1 MATLDGKKI
10 KDTYKSL
17 LKVGD
22 NSTLDATLQEVTDG
36 EGNGTGLSVNN
47 QGDLDVSGTLTT
59 ESVSI
64 IGATSADFIKGDGS
78 LDSSTYAT
86 DADVTSLESSLVT
99 ETNQRIVADGNLQNQ
114 VNTSSANLST
124 LTTRVNVNEG
134 DIVSLT
140 TQSDSNAADIIS
152 EANTRLSADNAL
164 NTSILSEASTRQGA
178 DTTLTNSI
186 ATEATAR
193 QNADTSLQTQIDAEE
208 TARIAADTALQ
219 TQITSNDSD
228 ITTLQ
233 TGKVPY
239 TGATGSVNLGEHQL
253 STGQITFDQS
263 PTGATGVG
271 VMRWNDADGTLD
283 LGLKGGAVTL
293 QVGQEQVIRA
303 VNGSGLALQE
313 SFYQA
318 VKVIGAQ
325 GQRLQIDLAKADSDL
340 NSVTSLGIVTENI
353 ANNQEGF
360 VTTEGTV
367 RGINTTGSL
376 QGETWI
382 DGDVL
387 YLSATVAG
395 QITNIKPI
403 TPAHLIVVGYVEYA
417 HLNNGKIYVKVD
429 NGYEL
434 EELHN
439 VRINNPQNEDAL
451 VYDAAGGFWKNDGEI
466 YQKIGSIE
474 GEIFVITGDQSGET
488 VARIN
493 ADNSLQIQIFNNDSD
508 ISTLQT
514 GKQDL
519 SAKAQPNGYAPLDS
533 GAKIPEIYL
542 PDSII
547 GQLSYQGTWDAS
559 TNTPTLPDPTTV
571 KGHYYVTSVQ
581 GDYLGLTYHIGDWV
595 ISNGTTWEQ
604 VDNTDAVTTVFGRL
618 GAILAIEADYSG
630 FYPLISDLNAET
642 AARIAADGVLQG
654 QLDDILSNDIPA
666 TLARVTQNETDI
678 ADLQPRV
685 TTNEGNIATN
695 STNITANANAI
706 SANAVNISALD
717 TQVTSN
723 TNEIATKQDIITAGS
738 GINITG
744 STISNTSPDQTVVIT
759 GSGSS
764 TVTGTYPTFN
774 VESVGTEY
782 VGGTGIDVTGAT
794 ITNTAP
800 DQVVSIAGTGSTT
813 VTGTYPDFSISS
825 TGTVYTAGTG
835 LTLAGTEFQNT
846 APDQTVSITGGQG
859 VSISG
864 AYPNFTVESVAGSQV
879 ISDLFSGTGSQTA
892 FTLSGTPVNEN
903 YTQIFFNGVYQE
915 KSGYTLSGNVVTFS
929 EAPASGLD
937 VEVISITTITILGE
951 VSSVNGQIGDVVIN
965 VPVDSVNGQTG
976 VVVLDSDAVSEG
988 ANNKYL
994 LDNSVTNTKLGAEF
1008 TDKVVLNSSTTALD
1022 IDFSLGTSFTLFAD
1036 QGNAYTL
1043 TFTNY
1048 NIGDIKSI
1056 ACTVQSTFGLSFNAT
1071 SKTIVT
1077 LNGEIDPNVDLNF
1090 IQVACV
1096 DTNTFYL
1103 TISSLT
1109 P

>member
-47 QGDLDVSGTLTT
+47 QGDLAVSGTLTT
-59 ESVSI
+59 GSVSVT
-64 IGATSADFIKGDGS
+64 GGTSADFIKADGS
-78 LDSSTYAT
+78 LDSSTYAIN
-86 DADVTSLESSLVT
+86 ADLTSLQSSLAT

-114 VNTSSANLST
+114 VNTSSASLST

-140 TQSDSNAADIIS
+140 TQGDSNAANIVS
-152 EANTRLSADNAL
+152 EANTRLAADNAL

-186 ATEATAR
+186 ATETTNR
-193 QNADTSLQTQIDAEE
+193 QN
-208 TARIAADTALQ
+208 ADTALQ

-253 STGQITFDQS
+253 SAGQVTFDQT
-263 PTGATGVG
+263 PTGAAGVG
-271 VMRWNDADGTLD
+271 VMRWNNNDGTLD
-283 LGLKGGAVTL
+283 LGLKGGAVNL
-293 QVGQEQVIRA
+293 QLGQEQVVRV
-303 VNGSGLALQE
+303 VNGTGLLLQE
-313 SFYQA
+313 AFYQV

-325 GQRLQIDLAKADSDL
+325 GQRLQVDLALADSQL
-340 NSVTSLGIVTENI
+340 NAATSLGMVTEDI

-360 VTTEGTV
+360 ITTSGQV
-367 RGINTTGSL
+367 RNINTTGSL
-376 QGETWI
+376 QGENWS
-382 DGDVL
+382 DGDVI
-387 YLSATVAG
+387 YLSPTVAG
-395 QITNIKPI
+395 KITNVKPI
-403 TPAHLIVVGYVEYA
+403 TPAHLIIVGYVEYA
-417 HLNNGKIYVKVD
+417 HQNNGKIFVKID

-439 VRINNPQNEDAL
+439 VQITNIQNQDAL
-451 VYDAAGGFWKNDGEI
+451 IYDAVGGYWKNDGSV
-466 YQKIGSIE
+466 YQKITTLEQDVSTGNDQLDA
-474 GEIFVITGDQSGET
+474 EIA
-488 VARIN
+488 ARIAGDSN
-493 ADNSLQIQIFNNDSD
+493 LQSQIDTNDTNISD
-508 ISTLQT
+508 LQT

-519 SAKAQPNGYAPLDS
+519 SAKAQPDGYAPLDS
-533 GAKIPEIYL
+533 GSKIPALYL
-542 PDSII
+542 PDSIV

-571 KGHYYVTSVQ
+571 KGDYYVVYVA
-581 GDYLGLTYHIGDWV
+581 GAYLSISYDVGDWV
-595 ISNGTTWEQ
+595 ISNGSVWQ
-604 VDNTDAVTTVFGRL
+604 KVDNTDAVTTVFGRL
-618 GAILAIEADYSG
+618 GAILANEADYSAY
-630 FYPLISDLNAET
+630 YPLISDLNLEISDRT
-642 AARIAADGVLQG
+642 AADIVLQDQITTIQG
-654 QLDDILSNDIPA
+654 YGVPA
-666 TLARVTQNETDI
+666 IESRVT
-678 ADLQPRV
+678 V
-685 TTNEGNIATN
+685 NEGD
-695 STNITANANAI
+695 I
-706 SANAVNISALD
+706 SSLDSQVN
-717 TQVTSN
+717 SN

-744 STISNTSPDQTVVIT
+744 STLSNTSPDQTVVIT

-774 VESVGTEY
+774 VESIGTEY

-864 AYPNFTVESVAGSQV
+864 AYPNFTVASVAGSQV
-879 ISDLFSGTGSQTA
+879 IRDLFSGTGSQTA
-892 FTLSGTPVNEN
+892 FTLSGTPVDIN

-915 KSGYTLSGNVVTFS
+915 KSGYTLSGNVVTFL

-937 VEVISITTITILGE
+937 VEVTSITTITILGE

-1056 ACTVQSTFGLSFNAT
+1056 ACTVASTFGLSFNAT
-1071 SKTIVT
+1071 GKTIVT